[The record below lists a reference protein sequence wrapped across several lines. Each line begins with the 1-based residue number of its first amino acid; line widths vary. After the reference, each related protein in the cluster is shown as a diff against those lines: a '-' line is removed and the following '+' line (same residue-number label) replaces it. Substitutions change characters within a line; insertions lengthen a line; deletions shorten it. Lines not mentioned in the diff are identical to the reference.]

1 MATLLSDAPNSEKL
15 FRLAGL
21 FAAHGRPVIVFSRH
35 DSHYLIEN
43 FDIPKSSCVKMTS
56 QEIENAIRPNPD
68 DITHRI
74 TDFLWENKQAII
86 VISDVEYL
94 LSINQ
99 FISIMNM
106 FADTIDEVRMA
117 DHLLLVNCNMEVL
130 TDVQRHTFEREFDAI
145 TSTYLDNL
153 AMDAESLL
161 DHPICMELSEEEL
174 SWIEQQI
181 KFASG
186 SGESDTTGN
195 ESMSGGANNFAD
207 EDLSEAREHLDRV
220 ISEWQDKPE
229 VITARVNPENE
240 LTTSSDMVANLV
252 DKAFSATLP
261 KLAEKASQEVLP
273 SKKASTNLPSK
284 GSEEPVA
291 IIRTPRQALRIKRT
305 KKPNRST
312 GNPSKSQISIK
323 AASQTNVVLPN
334 IRDVTQISTR
344 KQAIDAELEQR
355 HSKIDNALKNMLT
368 SKERKKS
375 RELSQALNQN
385 TNKVIQDIPM
395 PRTKVKAHV
404 APVASSD
411 ARVIASSN
419 IVGNDGSKRRPR
431 ESASRKQNTID
442 LEKNYRKWSTEYN
455 SKASE
460 NNIDDADMYTKEG
473 DT

>member
-1 MATLLSDAPNSEKL
+1 
-15 FRLAGL
+15 
-21 FAAHGRPVIVFSRH
+21 
-35 DSHYLIEN
+35 
-43 FDIPKSSCVKMTS
+43 
-56 QEIENAIRPNPD
+56 
-68 DITHRI
+68 
-74 TDFLWENKQAII
+74 
-86 VISDVEYL
+86 
-94 LSINQ
+94 
-99 FISIMNM
+99 
-106 FADTIDEVRMA
+106 
-117 DHLLLVNCNMEVL
+117 
-130 TDVQRHTFEREFDAI
+130 
-145 TSTYLDNL
+145 
-153 AMDAESLL
+153 MDAESLL

-385 TNKVIQDIPM
+385 TNRVIQDIPM